1 MVLQLFS
8 LAGLV
13 PAVVLHRPGTVARL
27 ASEEVTEASLS
38 AGGNGWSIVSAWQS
52 KAASKYE
59 DVKNAMPDVAD
70 IKSAASTAAKKW
82 AK

>member
-38 AGGNGWSIVSAWQS
+38 AGGNGWSIVSAWH
-52 KAASKYE
+52 KALPCK
-59 DVKNAMPDVAD
+59 
-70 IKSAASTAAKKW
+70 
-82 AK
+82 